1 MRFSDL
7 SQFASKV
14 TNSRP
19 PRTHEVL
26 AHKDA
31 AHFAAENS
39 PLMRILVVSREMTIL
54 QPLWSLVELNS
65 WELETVTTGWEAL
78 ERIHSGLSPALIV
91 LDMPRGNTDC
101 LHILRWLRRLRPEL
115 PLLLLCHPDDV
126 SKKSDALR
134 MGADEVLVKPCMGHD
149 FESAIRQ
156 HLHSPRHSAE
166 QSFASE
172 HAEPLG
178 EEGFFVSSSL
188 LMRKIVSQAE
198 LLAEV
203 DVPVLILGEAG
214 SGKEAVARLIHRL
227 SARSGFKFLKV
238 NCTGIPGGLLEKEIF
253 GAEGTDAGGN
263 PTPGKMEMAGKG
275 TILLAEVTAMPS
287 QLQTQLLN
295 VLCNGRYTRIG
306 GHRSIV
312 SQARVLI
319 SSSADIAQ
327 ALAEKRIREDLYHR
341 ASAFVVHVPP
351 LRQRKEEI
359 PAFLGHFM
367 HKLAKHYGL
376 KKRDVAASVL
386 AKCQNYSWPGNL
398 DQLES
403 FVNRY
408 LLSGD
413 STLALNYMPGIHPAN
428 AQSQGFDIH
437 PEDLVA
443 SDSEPTNSLKSL
455 VESVKSEAE
464 KTAIGLALQK
474 THWNRKAAARLLS
487 VSYRSLLYKIERYH
501 MSATEPMFSS
511 MELGDREL
519 RDVEAKPKGDRLAF
533 GKTG

>member
-1 MRFSDL
+1 
-7 SQFASKV
+7 
-14 TNSRP
+14 
-19 PRTHEVL
+19 
-26 AHKDA
+26 
-31 AHFAAENS
+31 
-39 PLMRILVVSREMTIL
+39 MRILVVSREMTIL
-54 QPLWSLVELNS
+54 RPLWSLVELNS
-65 WELETVTTGWEAL
+65 WELETVNTGWEAL

-91 LDMPRGNTDC
+91 LDMPRGDTDC
-101 LHILRWLRRLRPEL
+101 LHILRWFRRLRPEL

-134 MGADEVLVKPCMGHD
+134 MGADEVLVKPCTGHD
-149 FESAIRQ
+149 FQSAIGNHVHGGSRG
-156 HLHSPRHSAE
+156 SAE
-166 QSFASE
+166 QSLRSDQG
-172 HAEPLG
+172 EPLG
-178 EEGFFVSSSL
+178 EEGSFLSTSP

-227 SARSGFKFLKV
+227 SVRSGFKFLKV
-238 NCTGIPGGLLEKEIF
+238 NCTEIPGRLLEKEIF
-253 GAEGTDAGGN
+253 GAEVTGASGN
-263 PTPGKMEMAGKG
+263 PIPGKMEMAGKG

-295 VLCNGRYTRIG
+295 VLCHGRYTRIG
-306 GHRSIV
+306 SHRSIV

-319 SSSADIAQ
+319 SSSANIAQ

-376 KKRDVAASVL
+376 KKREVLTSVL
-386 AKCQNYSWPGNL
+386 EKCQKYSWPGNL

-403 FVNRY
+403 FVNRF

-413 STLALNYMPGIHPAN
+413 STLALSSVHGIHTAN
-428 AQSQGFDIH
+428 AQAQSLDTPPQESLPF
-437 PEDLVA
+437 
-443 SDSEPTNSLKSL
+443 DSEATNSTSLKLL
-455 VESVKSEAE
+455 VQSVTSEAE
-464 KTAIGLALQK
+464 KTVIGLALEK
-474 THWNRKAAARLLS
+474 TRWNRKAAARLLS
-487 VSYRSLLYKIERYH
+487 VSYRTLLYKIERYH
-501 MSATEPMFSS
+501 MIAPQAYTTPFLRNEMKGNRRESDSCDSALSKMGS
-511 MELGDREL
+511 ELL
-519 RDVEAKPKGDRLAF
+519 
-533 GKTG
+533 